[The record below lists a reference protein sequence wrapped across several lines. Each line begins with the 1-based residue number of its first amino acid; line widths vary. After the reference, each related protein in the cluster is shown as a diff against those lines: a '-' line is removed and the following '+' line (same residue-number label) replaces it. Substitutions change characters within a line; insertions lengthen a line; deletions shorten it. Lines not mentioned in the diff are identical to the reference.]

1 MGAEAALRDWR
12 RPAARA
18 VLAAEHAA
26 EEELMRRLAREWR
39 EHPSMARAPAAVAS
53 WGEDYSPVYP
63 RKRGSA
69 SALPSQ
75 VKR

>member
-39 EHPSMARAPAAVAS
+39 EHPSMARAPA
-53 WGEDYSPVYP
+53 G
-63 RKRGSA
+63 
-69 SALPSQ
+69 
-75 VKR
+75 